1 MVADHRQHLE
11 QGRLSVSTPDPQ
23 HRPDSKVDLDQ
34 SRAKRAD
41 QAEQLSELRE
51 GKKRHE
57 SKAAQKLINE
67 FLLEAERRGVEPGPL
82 RATLLS
88 GHSVKTD
95 KTGWYLR
102 KNHSLAIGIDGSYYQ
117 LTIMG
122 GLAERLRG
130 AKLTA
135 TPPPIYV
142 GSGGKDGETGDLTDF
157 LERVLNGQT

>member
-1 MVADHRQHLE
+1 M
-11 QGRLSVSTPDPQ
+11 TPPDPDRRSDP
-23 HRPDSKVDLDQ
+23 HADLED
-34 SRAKRAD
+34 SRARR
-41 QAEQLSELRE
+41 AEQAAQFSELRE
-51 GKKRHE
+51 GKQRQE
-57 SKAAQKLINE
+57 SKAAQKLIDE
-67 FLLEAERRGVEPGPL
+67 FLVEADRRGVEPGPL

-88 GHSVKTD
+88 GHSVRTD

-102 KNHSLAIGIDGSYYQ
+102 KNHSLAIGVDGSYYQ

-157 LERVLNGQT
+157 LERVLDGET

>member
-1 MVADHRQHLE
+1 MNPTYPDDRVDPTADLA
-11 QGRLSVSTPDPQ
+11 
-23 HRPDSKVDLDQ
+23 Q
-34 SRAKRAD
+34 SRARR
-41 QAEQLSELRE
+41 AEQAAQLAELRE
-51 GKKRHE
+51 GKQRHE
-57 SKAAQKLINE
+57 SRAAQGLIDE
-67 FLLEAERRGVEPGPL
+67 FLLQAQRLGVEPGPL

-102 KNHSLAIGIDGSYYQ
+102 KNHSLAIGIDGGYYQ

-157 LERVLNGQT
+157 LERVLNGET

>member
-1 MVADHRQHLE
+1 MNPTNPDERENATADLE
-11 QGRLSVSTPDPQ
+11 E
-23 HRPDSKVDLDQ
+23 
-34 SRAKRAD
+34 SRAKRAE
-41 QAEQLSELRE
+41 QAAQLSELRE

-57 SKAAQKLINE
+57 SKVAQGLIDE
-67 FLLEAERRGVEPGPL
+67 FVAEAERRGVEPGPL

-157 LERVLNGQT
+157 LERVLNGET

>member
-1 MVADHRQHLE
+1 MTQSDPHERRDPPDLE
-11 QGRLSVSTPDPQ
+11 
-23 HRPDSKVDLDQ
+23 Q
-34 SRAKRAD
+34 SRAKRAE

-51 GKKRHE
+51 QKMRQE
-57 SKAAQKLINE
+57 SKAAQKLIDE
-67 FLLEAERRGVEPGPL
+67 FLVEAERRDLEPGPL

-95 KTGWYLR
+95 KIGWYLR
-102 KNHSLAIGIDGSYYQ
+102 KNHTLAIGLDGSYYQ

-122 GLAERLRG
+122 GLVERLRG

-157 LERVLNGQT
+157 LERVLDGET